1 MKTLKAHIQ
10 EGILDDVES
19 NLKMTDPYKTLY
31 PVPKVRDFKKCQW
44 GGTQVDWICP
54 GLIQEYIDVLDPTV
68 MSTGTSYKASI
79 VGFRIVLSD
88 KYELIAYFID
98 NNGSFA
104 AAVDLTGVG
113 ADGASIPTQKK
124 ETIEFFNYIQKN
136 PSELKKLFE
145 YVNKRQEELNK
156 NGMCDCWTLKRILKY

>member
-1 MKTLKAHIQ
+1 MRTLK
-10 EGILDDVES
+10 ESILAGMED
-19 NLKMTDPYKTLY
+19 TLSVDNAYTKAY

-44 GGTQVDWICP
+44 GGTQIDWICP
-54 GLIQEYIDVLDPTV
+54 DLIQEYIDVLEPTV

-79 VGFRIVLSD
+79 VGFRIVLRD
-88 KYELIAYFID
+88 KYELIAYLID

-113 ADGASIPTQKK
+113 ADGASIPTQKR

-136 PSELKKLFE
+136 PSKLKDLFK
-145 YVNKRQEELNK
+145 YVNKRQDELNK
-156 NGMCDCWTLKRILKY
+156 NGMCDCLTLKQILKF

>member
-1 MKTLKAHIQ
+1 MKTLK
-10 EGILDDVES
+10 ESILSDMED
-19 NLKMTDPYKTLY
+19 TLSVDNAYTKVY
-31 PVPKVRDFKKCQW
+31 PTPKVRDFKKCQW

-54 GLIQEYIDVLDPTV
+54 NLIQEYIDVLDPTV

-79 VGFRIVLSD
+79 VGFRIVLRD
-88 KYELIAYFID
+88 KYELIAYLIS

-104 AAVDLTGVG
+104 DAVDLTGIG
-113 ADGASIPTQKK
+113 ADGASIPTQKR

-145 YVNKRQEELNK
+145 YVNKRQEELNTK
-156 NGMCDCWTLKRILKY
+156 GECDCWTLKRILKY